1 MLYTFI
7 CSHILSAIWLY
18 LHVFRSCPLTDRM
31 LFTWCIEKCLTTGV
45 VTTVTTLPPTTMCII
60 AFFRWNKRPLDTIH
74 PYRKT
79 THDVIMIRFWLTGV
93 YYAIFPIKVC
103 FLFVLTDAR
112 LTYVALTGVK
122 FNWMFLRCFLIKFT
136 STQWKWY

>member
-79 THDVIMIRFWLTGV
+79 ISWCNNDPFLVDWGLLCNFSNKGL
-93 YYAIFPIKVC
+93 
-103 FLFVLTDAR
+103 FLFVLSDAR

>member
-1 MLYTFI
+1 MYVCVWEIHVFVIVYVHMLYTFI

-79 THDVIMIRFWLTGV
+79 ISWCNNDPFLVDWGLLC
-93 YYAIFPIKVC
+93 IFSNKG
-103 FLFVLTDAR
+103 LFFICPHWCSLNICSSH
-112 LTYVALTGVK
+112 GSK
-122 FNWMFLRCFLIKFT
+122 I
-136 STQWKWY
+136 